1 MPQSL
6 FNETYFKKNN
16 YFRNEL
22 NISPERLKELVNLV
36 TNWQQNC
43 ESFNP
48 DVDKESIDELE
59 FVDLIFKKI
68 LGYKGKGENSESF
81 HIYPKYKIEGAG
93 VSGGSG
99 FADLA
104 LGQFSKIKGD
114 AEVVIEFKGQ
124 ETSDLTKL
132 SNRRDKLSPVDQCW
146 KYLLNHPSAKW
157 GIVTNFNEIRIYNK
171 DKGQNSFETFYFS
184 VPKEYKDKFLPLST
198 ETELLKFITLLKK
211 ENLLY
216 SNGISRTEELL
227 KIKGLEETKVQKEF
241 YLSYKNLRTQFFY
254 EALKHNNQYESIK
267 PKSDLLQ
274 LIQKLLDRIIFCWF

>member
-93 VSGGSG
+93 VSGG
-99 FADLA
+99 
-104 LGQFSKIKGD
+104 
-114 AEVVIEFKGQ
+114 V
-124 ETSDLTKL
+124 
-132 SNRRDKLSPVDQCW
+132 R
-146 KYLLNHPSAKW
+146 
-157 GIVTNFNEIRIYNK
+157 
-171 DKGQNSFETFYFS
+171 
-184 VPKEYKDKFLPLST
+184 
-198 ETELLKFITLLKK
+198 
-211 ENLLY
+211 
-216 SNGISRTEELL
+216 
-227 KIKGLEETKVQKEF
+227 
-241 YLSYKNLRTQFFY
+241 LR
-254 EALKHNNQYESIK
+254 
-267 PKSDLLQ
+267 
-274 LIQKLLDRIIFCWF
+274 